1 MTGSPHDETLPQM
14 MTNQLAALPSR
25 SLAVPALVAGV
36 DEVEWISI

>member
-14 MTNQLAALPSR
+14 MTNQLAPLSSR
-25 SLAVPALVAGV
+25 SLAVPALVAGG